1 MAGLAHGVF
10 AILFLD
16 AQNRLLAMEEMFSA
30 TLSQTSLYPRKVF
43 KRAPH
48 LQASAVVLTHNHPS
62 GSVQVFGPDEML
74 AQTLKA
80 ALALVDTQVL
90 DHSITCQ
97 LEALSMAERGLL

>member
-1 MAGLAHGVF
+1 
-10 AILFLD
+10 
-16 AQNRLLAMEEMFSA
+16 
-30 TLSQTSLYPRKVF
+30 
-43 KRAPH
+43 
-48 LQASAVVLTHNHPS
+48 
-62 GSVQVFGPDEML
+62 ML